1 MRQNKRWLIFL
12 LFLVLIP
19 KTSFAHAYITNS
31 NPGENSELKQAPKQ
45 IEIEFNEQ
53 IEEGFHSIKVY
64 NSSGERVDAGKTV
77 IQKNNARIMT
87 AALKKIC
94 RMIFTE
100 RNGTRYRPTDIRYP
114 ASSLSVSE
122 KPAENFRSRH
132 HRKRRFILKRPS
144 TAVFCTPL
152 SPCLSARLFSIC
164 FGTEIIKIHQKQNEL

>member
-1 MRQNKRWLIFL
+1 MHLRRRHNNNQPEGGVIIHETEQTLAHLL

-77 IQKNNARIMT
+77 IQKM
-87 AALKKIC
+87 
-94 RMIFTE
+94 M
-100 RNGTRYRPTDIRYP
+100 P
-114 ASSLSVSE
+114 AS
-122 KPAENFRSRH
+122 
-132 HRKRRFILKRPS
+132 
-144 TAVFCTPL
+144 
-152 SPCLSARLFSIC
+152 
-164 FGTEIIKIHQKQNEL
+164 

>member
-1 MRQNKRWLIFL
+1 MRQNKRWLVFL

-77 IQKNNARIMT
+77 IQKIM
-87 AALKKIC
+87 
-94 RMIFTE
+94 
-100 RNGTRYRPTDIRYP
+100 P
-114 ASSLSVSE
+114 AS
-122 KPAENFRSRH
+122 
-132 HRKRRFILKRPS
+132 
-144 TAVFCTPL
+144 
-152 SPCLSARLFSIC
+152 
-164 FGTEIIKIHQKQNEL
+164 